1 MYYMDFMKP
10 KKKKMTLDDLAV
22 MVAEGFNEIHEKMS
36 TKDDIVAIRAEMAT
50 KDDIVAI
57 RAEMA
62 TKDDIVAIRAKMA
75 TKDDIKDLK
84 KDIQLLQF
92 GQENIQLRL
101 DSMAPNF
108 EVKTLRTRVER
119 LEQKVGIKN

>member
-22 MVAEGFNEIHEKMS
+22 MVAEGFNEIHEKMA

-57 RAEMA
+57 RAE
-62 TKDDIVAIRAKMA
+62 MA

>member
-22 MVAEGFNEIHEKMS
+22 MVAEGFNEIHEKM
-36 TKDDIVAIRAEMAT
+36 AT

-57 RAEMA
+57 RAE
-62 TKDDIVAIRAKMA
+62 MA

>member
-36 TKDDIVAIRAEMAT
+36 
-50 KDDIVAI
+50 
-57 RAEMA
+57 